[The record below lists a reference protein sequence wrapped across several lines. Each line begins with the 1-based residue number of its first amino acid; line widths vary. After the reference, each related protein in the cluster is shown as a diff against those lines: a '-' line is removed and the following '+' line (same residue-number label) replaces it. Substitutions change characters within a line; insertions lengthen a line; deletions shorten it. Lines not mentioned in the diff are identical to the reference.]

1 MVFSSIEFLFYFL
14 PLSLLLYFI
23 SPRFTQNGFL
33 LCFSL
38 IFYAWGE
45 LQYIWVILASI
56 SWNYVL
62 VLLLRGDRSTHDK
75 FVVGIAVAGNLALL
89 ISFKYVHFL
98 INDVLNFDIVL
109 TIHLPLGISFF
120 TFQAMSYVID
130 LYRGEAKIERNPLD
144 VALYIALFPQ
154 LIAGP
159 IVRFNLI
166 ADELHSRPTALDNF
180 AAGMRLFVLGL
191 AQKVLIANLVAVPAD
206 AIFAADPATLRVETV
221 WFGVV
226 CYTFQIFFDFAG
238 YSLMAI
244 GLGRVL
250 GFTFP
255 QNFNYPYIS
264 RSVTEF
270 WHRWHITLSTWFRD
284 YLYIPLGGNRHGTFA
299 TYRNLLIVFTLCGLW
314 HGAAWTFLIWGLYH
328 GFFLVIE
335 RMGFRNLLAHHLWRP
350 FQHIYLLL
358 VIMVGWTFFRCETL
372 EGALSMLT
380 RMLGVGGEGAFI
392 GIDEYLNAEVLAV
405 LFFAILF
412 STPLPARLFYAL
424 PINAASAFRANGS
437 QLLQSAIV
445 VCLILLVTA
454 KLMASAYNPFIYFR
468 F

>member
-1 MVFSSIEFLFYFL
+1 MVFSSIEFIFYFL
-14 PLSLLLYFI
+14 PLTLIAYFLSPRALKNIILLLV
-23 SPRFTQNGFL
+23 
-33 LCFSL
+33 SL

-45 LQYIWVILASI
+45 LQYVWVMLASI
-56 SWNYVL
+56 AMNYVL
-62 VLLLRGDRSTHDK
+62 ALFLRGDRSIQDK
-75 FVVGIAVAGNLALL
+75 TVVGIAVAGNLALL
-89 ISFKYVHFL
+89 IFFKYATFIL
-98 INDVLNFDIVL
+98 DNILGYDVVL
-109 TIHLPLGISFF
+109 DIHLPLGISFF

-130 LYRGEAKIERNPLD
+130 LYRGEARVERNPLN

-166 ADELHSRPTALDNF
+166 ADELHSRPTTVDNF

-191 AQKVLIANLVAVPAD
+191 AQKVLLANIVAAPAD
-206 AIFAADPATLRVETV
+206 AIFAADPNTLRVETV

-264 RSVTEF
+264 KSVTEF

-284 YLYIPLGGNRHGTFA
+284 YLYIPLGGNRDGTLA
-299 TYRNLLIVFTLCGLW
+299 TYRNLLIVFVLCGLW
-314 HGAAWTFLIWGLYH
+314 HGAAWTFLVWGLYH
-328 GFFLVIE
+328 GLFLVIE
-335 RMGFRNLLAHHLWRP
+335 RMGFRNWLGRLWSP
-350 FQHIYLLL
+350 LQHAYLL
-358 VIMVGWTFFRCETL
+358 VVVMVGWTFFRCETIDA
-372 EGALSMLT
+372 ALHMLA
-380 RMLGVGGEGAFI
+380 RMFGFGGEGAFV
-392 GIDEYLNAEVLAV
+392 GLDEYVNAEVLTV
-405 LFFAILF
+405 VILAIIF
-412 STPLPARLFYAL
+412 STPLPARLFNAL
-424 PINAASAFRANGS
+424 PVASVSALRANGS
-437 QLLQSAIV
+437 QFLQSAVV